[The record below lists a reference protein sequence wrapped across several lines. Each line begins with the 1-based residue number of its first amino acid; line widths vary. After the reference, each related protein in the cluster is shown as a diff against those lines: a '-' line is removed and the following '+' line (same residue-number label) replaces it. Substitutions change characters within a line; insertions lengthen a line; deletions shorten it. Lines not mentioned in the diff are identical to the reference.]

1 MSFFHQRKDHTMHVR
16 TFTMARLLTVL
27 VLLTCVMLDGVAY
40 AQAAKRTVAVPK
52 VKKYATAGV
61 LELGGSAS
69 FEQHTAVFAGT
80 TASTSNT
87 YINAAPYVG
96 YFVTDGFVL
105 GLRPLGVGYQKIG
118 TATAVLSVNTFF
130 APGYNFDMQ
139 SNVYPFVEGLV
150 GYTSMS
156 IPDVKGISY
165 GGDLGVKM
173 MLPNRGLLNFSV
185 QYLMK
190 TLNASGA
197 TTRSGEN
204 VLSAGFGYSV
214 WF

>member
-1 MSFFHQRKDHTMHVR
+1 MHAQIS
-16 TFTMARLLTVL
+16 TMARLLTVL
-27 VLLTCVMLDGVAY
+27 VLLTCVMFDGVAY
-40 AQAAKRTVAVPK
+40 AQAAKRPVAAPK

-69 FEQHTAVFAGT
+69 FEQHTAVAAGT
-80 TASTSNT
+80 TASTSDMF
-87 YINAAPYVG
+87 INAAPYAG

-105 GLRPLGVGYQKIG
+105 GLRPLGVGYQKVG
-118 TATAVLSVNTFF
+118 TATAVISVNTYF

-165 GGDLGVKM
+165 GGNVGVKM
-173 MLPNRGLLNFSV
+173 LLPNRGLVNVSI

-190 TLNASGA
+190 TLNKSGA
-197 TTRSGEN
+197 TTRTGEN

>member
-1 MSFFHQRKDHTMHVR
+1 MHAQ
-16 TFTMARLLTVL
+16 TSTMARLLTVL
-27 VLLTCVMLDGVAY
+27 ILLTCVMLDGVAY
-40 AQAAKRTVAVPK
+40 AQAVKRTVAAPK

-69 FEQHTAVFAGT
+69 FEQRTAVVAGT
-80 TASTSNT
+80 TASTSDMT
-87 YINAAPYVG
+87 INAAPYIG
-96 YFVTDGFVL
+96 YFVTDGLVL
-105 GLRPLGVGYQKIG
+105 GLRPLGVGYHKPG
-118 TATAVLSVNTFF
+118 TGSAIISVNTFF

-139 SNVYPFVEGLV
+139 SNMYPFVEGLV

-185 QYLMK
+185 QYLMI

-197 TTRSGEN
+197 ATRSGEN